1 MATKL
6 SVVIDQERNAAWIN
20 GTLLENSVTV
30 GDEQKNYWLRT
41 VWSIA
46 LLLNLAIFIIIKLS
60 LLKLSLSRSSIL
72 KNPHDTLFLIDEMEK
87 LIVTPISTVIIVYDL
102 VNNKGPP
109 FSEITPN
116 CGFRM
121 VFPLFINI
129 IYLGGMAIALIRF
142 ISIRH
147 TRIMARWGEIKIMCH
162 FDFMAYSSNW
172 EYLSDGC
179 HFNR

>member
-87 LIVTPISTVIIVYDL
+87 LIVTPISTGIIVYDL

-109 FSEITPN
+109 FSEIIPN